1 MQKHGSLRRRP
12 VTRKGGFRG
21 DMGFLYSRMDLD
33 RFGQVN
39 LGGMDGDPLEEGS
52 GVTEGPEPVID
63 FVDGTFDKICC
74 SLLLSYLKKPAGL
87 LRRLHCILRPGGR
100 IVVSSM
106 KPFCDLSL
114 IYRRYAEGC
123 RSEQEIE
130 SARDLLRA
138 AGKIKVKE
146 EQGYYTFYS
155 AEELAEMM
163 VAAGFVHLQTFTSF
177 GNQAVVVRAEK

>member
-1 MQKHGSLRRRP
+1 M
-12 VTRKGGFRG
+12 G
-21 DMGFLYSRMDLD
+21 DASR
-33 RFGQVN
+33 
-39 LGGMDGDPLEEGS
+39 EEGS
-52 GVTEGPEPVID
+52 GAIEASEPVID
-63 FVDGTFDKICC
+63 FATATFDKICC
-74 SLLLSYLKKPAGL
+74 SLLLSYLKKPERL
-87 LRRLHCILRPGGR
+87 LRGLHRVLRPGGK

-114 IYRRYAEGC
+114 IYRRYAEGH
-123 RSEQEIE
+123 RTDQEIE

-155 AEELAEMM
+155 AEELSEMM
-163 VAAGFVHLQTFTSF
+163 TAAGFIHLQTFASF